1 MLINLFVNCIAVAD
15 GLKPSHVG
23 LEHEAQLARSWK
35 RSMNGGNGRNGTPE
49 GPPIK
54 YIHLHECDKF
64 SVSILIVFVLAAC
77 HCLIAD
83 TLFEFGW
90 RLVWTLIFGST
101 TAKADFLFIYLFTI
115 CRLEYSVCL
124 LVL

>member
-1 MLINLFVNCIAVAD
+1 MAD

-23 LEHEAQLARSWK
+23 LDHEAQLARSWK
-35 RSMNGGNGRNGTPE
+35 RSMNGGNGRIGTPE

-77 HCLIAD
+77 HCLSVN
-83 TLFEFGW
+83 TLYG
-90 RLVWTLIFGST
+90 FGS
-101 TAKADFLFIYLFTI
+101 
-115 CRLEYSVCL
+115 S
-124 LVL
+124 LVLNTEFWIQCAEAEFFVFADWSILYVSWFFDSAA